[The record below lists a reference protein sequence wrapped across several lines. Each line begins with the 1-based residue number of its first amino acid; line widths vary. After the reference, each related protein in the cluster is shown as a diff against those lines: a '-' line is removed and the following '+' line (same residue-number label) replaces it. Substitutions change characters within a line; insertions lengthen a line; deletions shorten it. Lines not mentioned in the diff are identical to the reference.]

1 MVSGEF
7 CAVVPKIW
15 TRSDDL
21 RWSPMISLTPAF
33 SYLTRASRTFLWP
46 LLARP
51 QRNIMK
57 HLGIMMVTVWSHD
70 GNCELDPSLM
80 VHMSMIYNDLC
91 SAMFSISIFVSL
103 ESLPNGSPKTS
114 MGPGTWPD
122 DPMTRWP
129 GLFHRNG
136 EEWLKDLHEMLHVWL
151 VLWIPETIWKSETKQ
166 RIQLNPA
173 GVGICWRNIRHH
185 QTLCKGDVWDSHRSQ
200 LAQNTNVDSCRFIQ
214 LWCFMVFHGVSKAIQ
229 FHQF

>member
-1 MVSGEF
+1 
-7 CAVVPKIW
+7 
-15 TRSDDL
+15 
-21 RWSPMISLTPAF
+21 
-33 SYLTRASRTFLWP
+33 
-46 LLARP
+46 
-51 QRNIMK
+51 
-57 HLGIMMVTVWSHD
+57 MVTVNLIRPWWYT
-70 GNCELDPSLM
+70 CQWFI
-80 VHMSMIYNDLC
+80 MIYVQQC
-91 SAMFSISIFVSL
+91 SAYLSSYHWNRCQMDPQKPQWGL
-103 ESLPNGSPKTS
+103 EH
-114 MGPGTWPD
+114 